1 MKPARVVILGGGVAG
16 MSAAHELIERGF
28 EVVVLERRDIA
39 GGKARS
45 IPVSDREDGGAGH
58 ELADRGVAAI
68 EHQLPGEHGFRF
80 FPGFYKHVVDTMRRI
95 PSFDGRPVADH
106 LVATTRV
113 GFTQYDQPAFEVPAN
128 FPQTPGDAGTVLRDI
143 LLAFGPVT
151 GLTPDDLAF
160 FGSRIWQ
167 ILTSCE
173 QRRLDEYESISWW
186 DFIGAE
192 GRSPAYQK
200 FLGDGITRSLVAAK
214 ARRASAR
221 TIGDIFAQ
229 LMLTIVNP
237 TGGSTDRV
245 LDGPTNLIW
254 IDPWLSWLQARGV
267 QYHFNAEVEQI
278 LCAGDKV
285 SGIVVMEQGVR
296 TVVQGDHY
304 IAAVPLERMAV
315 LVNDDLLAAD
325 PSLANLR
332 TLAPNVEWMNGVQ
345 YYLYRDVPEVH
356 GHVIHIDSEWALTS
370 ISQFPFWRSVV
381 PTMLACGE
389 VKDIISVDVSDWTA
403 PGSDGRPAMQC
414 SRDEVAR
421 ETWRQLKRSLN
432 ATQEI
437 LRDEDLHSWFLD
449 SDTAP
454 DPTRPGFL
462 ANAEPL
468 LVNLVN
474 TWALRP
480 EAATGLSNL
489 FLASDYVRTH
499 TDLAT
504 MEGANEAAR
513 RAVNALLDAAAFAG
527 PRCEVWPLQE
537 VEVLT
542 PWRLHDAA
550 RHRAGQPWDASLT
563 QVALQALGAASPL
576 LDQVRP
582 LMAAIRP
589 YAMPVADALDAMDQA
604 IDGAGTG
611 LGADPAVRHGSAYVP
626 TPLDNVLRVTDR
638 VPGIG
643 GVTGP
648 GGFVERM
655 AWYRGLVT
663 QTLESGVPDWE
674 PQTHLYAL
682 VKDFMSRSGKGLRP
696 ALCLATT
703 RALGGRVEHALP
715 AAAGIEMLHN
725 AFLVHDDIEDGS
737 EFRRGVPT
745 MHRRAGIPLAV
756 NTGDAMNALAMRLV
770 RRSGE
775 FLGPAGALRILDEI
789 DHMLMETLEGQA
801 MELGW
806 VRDNDLSVGTDDYL
820 RLALKK
826 TAWYS
831 FIHPLRI
838 GALVA
843 DPEDP
848 DLGRFDRFG
857 YLLGLAFQITDDV
870 LNLSGDEARYGKEID
885 GDLWEGKRTLV
896 LTHALSHA
904 SRGERDWMSNF
915 LSRPRER
922 RLPREV
928 FRMHDIVAGTGSIDW
943 ARQSALAL
951 ADAAAKEFDL
961 SAFAGVAPSPDLDWL
976 RASVGYLVQ
985 RDS

>member
-1 MKPARVVILGGGVAG
+1 MTRRQRVVVLGGGVAG

-45 IPVSDREDGGAGH
+45 IPVSDSEGGGAGH
-58 ELADRGVAAI
+58 ELADRGVAEI
-68 EHQLPGEHGFRF
+68 EHRLPGEHGFRF
-80 FPGFYKHVVDTMRRI
+80 FPGFYKHVIDTMRRI

-113 GFTQYDQPAFEVPAN
+113 GFSQYEQPTFVVPAH
-128 FPQTPGDAGTVLRDI
+128 FPQSPGDAGTVLRDI
-143 LLAFGPVT
+143 LLAFGPMT
-151 GLTPDDLAF
+151 GLTPEDLAF

-167 ILTSCE
+167 LLTSCE
-173 QRRLDEYESISWW
+173 ARRLAEYEQVSWW
-186 DFIGAE
+186 EFIGAE
-192 GRSPAYQK
+192 QRSPAYRK
-200 FLGDGITRSLVAAK
+200 FLGEGITRSLVAAK

-221 TIGDIFAQ
+221 TIGSIFAQ

-237 TGGSTDRV
+237 AGGAADRV
-245 LDGPTNLIW
+245 LDGPTNLVW
-254 IDPWLSWLQARGV
+254 IDPWLSWLQSRGV
-267 QYHFNAEVEQI
+267 QYRYGAEVEQI
-278 LCAGDKV
+278 LCAGDRI
-285 SGIVVMEQGVR
+285 SGVVVCEQGAR

-304 IAAVPLERMAV
+304 VAAVPLERMVPLLNAE
-315 LVNDDLLAAD
+315 LLAAD
-325 PSLANLR
+325 PTLARLR
-332 TLAPNVEWMNGVQ
+332 TLAPNVEWMNGIQ
-345 YYLYRDVPEVH
+345 FYLYRDLPEVH
-356 GHVIHIDSEWALTS
+356 GHVIHIDTEWALTS

-381 PTMLACGE
+381 PTQLACGH

-403 PGSDGRPAMQC
+403 PGGDGRPAMQC

-432 ATQEI
+432 SEQEV

-454 DPTRPGFL
+454 DPLRPGYL

-468 LVNLVN
+468 LVNQVD

-480 EAATGLSNL
+480 DAGTRLANL

-504 MEGANEAAR
+504 MEAANEAAR
-513 RAVNALLDAAAFAG
+513 RAVNALLDAAAFDGA
-527 PRCEVWPLQE
+527 RCEVWPLQE
-537 VEVLT
+537 PELLA
-542 PWRLHDAA
+542 PWRQHDAE
-550 RHRAGQPWDASLT
+550 RQRAGLPWDPT
-563 QVALQALGAASPL
+563 LGRYAAETLAAASPL
-576 LDQVRP
+576 LAEAGP
-582 LMAAIRP
+582 LLAAVTP
-589 YAMPVADALDAMDQA
+589 FATPLADALDAADQA
-604 IDGAGTG
+604 LPGSDVRQDR
-611 LGADPAVRHGSAYVP
+611 DPTARHGSSGRAP
-626 TPLDNVLRVTDR
+626 
-638 VPGIG
+638 
-643 GVTGP
+643 TGP
-648 GGFVERM
+648 APPPGGEVAALAGPQGFVERLG
-655 AWYRGLVT
+655 WYRGLIDG
-663 QTLESGVPDWE
+663 TLAAGIPDWE
-674 PQTHLYAL
+674 PQAHLYAL
-682 VKDFMSRSGKGLRP
+682 VKDFMARAGKGLRP
-696 ALCLATT
+696 ALCIATA
-703 RALGGRVEHALP
+703 RALGGRAEHALP

-737 EFRRGVPT
+737 EVRRGVPT
-745 MHRRAGIPLAV
+745 MHRQAGVPLAI
-756 NTGDAMNALAMRLV
+756 NTGDAMNALAMRLL

-775 FLGPAGALRILDEI
+775 YIGAAGALRILDEI
-789 DHMLMETLEGQA
+789 DHMLVETLEGQA

-806 VRDNDLSVGTDDYL
+806 VRDNDLAVGPDDYL

-843 DPEDP
+843 DPDDARLE
-848 DLGRFDRFG
+848 RFDSFG

-870 LNLSGDEARYGKEID
+870 LNLSGSLERYGKEID

-896 LTHALSHA
+896 LTHALAHA
-904 SRGERDWMSNF
+904 GGHDREWIAGF
-915 LSRPRER
+915 LARPRER

-928 FRMHDIVAGTGSIDW
+928 LRLHDIVAGAGSIEW

-951 ADAAAKEFDL
+951 ADAAAAEFDV
-961 SAFAGVAPSPDLDWL
+961 AFAGAAAGADLDWL

-985 RDS
+985 RDA